1 MKVFLG
7 LGLVLAFTA
16 QINAGPIRSKSHAGS
31 EQFSGE
37 KLSSYSVENFTPTDE
52 SQNPLK
58 YHCNWVA
65 QGEAP
70 CSSGSLFVPTAPV
83 NPTPEPTPLLLFGTV
98 ILGAFVLTK
107 IRA

>member
-7 LGLVLAFTA
+7 LAILLSVSA
-16 QINAGPIRSKSHAGS
+16 QINAGPIRSKIVYGGV
-31 EQFSGE
+31 QVSGE
-37 KLSSYSVENFTPTDE
+37 KLSSYSVEQFTPADE

-70 CSSGSLFVPTAPV
+70 CSSGGLFVPTAPV
-83 NPTPEPTPLLLFGTV
+83 NPTPEPAPLLLFGTV

-107 IRA
+107 IRG